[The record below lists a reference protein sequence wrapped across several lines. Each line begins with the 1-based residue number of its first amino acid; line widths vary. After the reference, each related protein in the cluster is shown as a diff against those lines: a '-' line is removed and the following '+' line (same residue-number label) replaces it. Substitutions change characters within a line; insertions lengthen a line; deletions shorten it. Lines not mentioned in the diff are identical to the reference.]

1 MQTNTVQ
8 RIITEGTGIRPLV
21 RGEAG
26 QIRKQVQSYKLKDWK
41 PSFNRYVPKR
51 NDQS

>member
-1 MQTNTVQ
+1 MQD
-8 RIITEGTGIRPLV
+8 GTGIRRLQ

-26 QIRKQVQSYKLKDWK
+26 QIRRQVQSYKLRDWK